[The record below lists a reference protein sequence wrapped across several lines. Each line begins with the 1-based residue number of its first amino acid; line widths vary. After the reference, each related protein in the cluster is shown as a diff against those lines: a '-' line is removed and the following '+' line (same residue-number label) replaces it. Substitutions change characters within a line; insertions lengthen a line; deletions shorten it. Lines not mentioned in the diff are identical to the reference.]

1 MAPLADDG
9 GAVGAGMASVTS
21 GTGSARMMVGAAAG
35 GGVST
40 GMARATGGSCT
51 GRARRTGIGVCADA
65 FVRQEQNCRRDDQ
78 RGDARPSL
86 HFAVA
91 KATFVTPARLQTLS
105 TFTMFL

>member
-1 MAPLADDG
+1 
-9 GAVGAGMASVTS
+9 MASVTS

-40 GMARATGGSCT
+40 GRARATGGSCHGQSAANRYRRLR
-51 GRARRTGIGVCADA
+51 GRVMG
-65 FVRQEQNCRRDDQ
+65 QEQNCRRDDQ

-91 KATFVTPARLQTLS
+91 KATLRDSGLDCKC
-105 TFTMFL
+105 